1 MKKIVFGIIIG
12 AGLTFAVQAGAETI
26 SNVGKKVQAE
36 YEVIVDGKSL
46 PVMAVAVGGT
56 TLTPNRALA
65 DAVGY
70 DIAFEND
77 TVTFTK
83 KKVATEIV
91 GIESPAVGTDPVV
104 VANPTV
110 DELTTINNR
119 IKELTGQMGK
129 LTAAG
134 YTVIAKA
141 APGYEQKIKDL
152 EAQGKPIQE
161 ELDAL
166 NKRKAELE
174 AQ

>member
-1 MKKIVFGIIIG
+1 MTKFHLGAVTMKKIVFGIIIG
-12 AGLTFAVQAGAETI
+12 VGLTFAVQAGAETI

-36 YEVIVDGKSL
+36 YEVTVDGNSL

-70 DIAFEND
+70 DIAFKDN
-77 TVTFTK
+77 VVSFTK
-83 KKVATEIV
+83 KKVEV
-91 GIESPAVGTDPVV
+91 ESVGTE
-104 VANPTV
+104 TQV
-110 DELTTINNR
+110 DELTEVNNR
-119 IKELTGQMGK
+119 IKELTGQIGK

-134 YTVIAKA
+134 YTILAKA
-141 APGYEQKIKDL
+141 EPGYEQKLKDL

-174 AQ
+174 AQQ